1 MVRGEPCLRA
11 FKRCI
16 YTAMIRTQLFL
27 EEAMH
32 SRLRTLARAQ
42 GRTVSDL
49 VREAIQR
56 SFLAPEQ
63 DEWERALQ
71 GICGLWRDREEIG
84 DGSAYVRSLR
94 KGTRRR
100 RARRA

>member
-1 MVRGEPCLRA
+1 
-11 FKRCI
+11 
-16 YTAMIRTQLFL
+16 MIRTQLFL
-27 EEAMH
+27 DEAMH
-32 SRLRTLARAQ
+32 ARLRSLARAQ

-63 DEWERALQ
+63 DEWERTLR
-71 GICGLWRDREEIG
+71 GICGLWRDRDEIG

-94 KGTRRR
+94 KDTRRLRSR
-100 RARRA
+100 RG